1 MSSVKNDNES
11 IIKSN
16 FFLKLYCIPVGVWLV
31 SAVIALGYPNESER
45 LTFGNFIGETIF
57 VLIFWFAISFLIARF
72 HKKRKLK
79 KVKKIKK
86 EKKQWEQM
94 STFDK
99 VKNPFIMSI
108 FTFLIGILL
117 SYDSVGFPL
126 KAQLIILLV
135 AYIPF
140 ILFILITFIIYTNN
154 QNKKV
159 YSFFKTST
167 IVATIFLLFYYFI
180 ALFVVVFTEALNPMT
195 NPTFYSYH
203 VFVSPGLKDTFPSSI
218 PKDVEDVSFY
228 YAPGFLQGGT
238 RHILYYIDKKMTIV
252 EFDNKYKNKAI
263 WIGHKEDY
271 KENPGLLSGAFYS
284 TPSEYNNENDYVIY
298 LIEGSCDG
306 SGYCNHGEF
315 KLAAFNETTHEVVYS
330 SETW

>member
-1 MSSVKNDNES
+1 
-11 IIKSN
+11 
-16 FFLKLYCIPVGVWLV
+16 
-31 SAVIALGYPNESER
+31 
-45 LTFGNFIGETIF
+45 
-57 VLIFWFAISFLIARF
+57 
-72 HKKRKLK
+72 
-79 KVKKIKK
+79 
-86 EKKQWEQM
+86 
-94 STFDK
+94 
-99 VKNPFIMSI
+99 
-108 FTFLIGILL
+108 
-117 SYDSVGFPL
+117 
-126 KAQLIILLV
+126 
-135 AYIPF
+135 
-140 ILFILITFIIYTNN
+140 
-154 QNKKV
+154 
-159 YSFFKTST
+159 
-167 IVATIFLLFYYFI
+167 
-180 ALFVVVFTEALNPMT
+180 MT
-195 NPTFYSYH
+195 NTKFYSYH
-203 VFVSPGLKDTFPSSI
+203 IFVSPGLKDTFPSSI

-238 RHILYYIDKKMTIV
+238 RHNLYYIDKKMTIV